1 MKNRPNI
8 IAVFDI
14 GKTNKKRLLFDENY
28 EVVGEESTS
37 FPEQV
42 DEQGFSCEDIDLLSS
57 WILQH
62 VQKLETSKQFNL
74 KAINFSTYGASLLYL
89 NQQGKRIAP
98 LYNYLKPYDENLLRQ
113 FYDHHGPKD
122 KISVETS
129 SPAMGHLNS
138 GLQLYWFKQ
147 QPQFS
152 SLHTVLHFPQYLSFQ
167 LTGERYAEMTNV
179 GCHSL
184 LWNFSTRQYH
194 SWLHQEGL
202 SRYLLPVIHGNHSI
216 RRMKADNS
224 EMEVGIGLHDS
235 SAAIVPYLLSFSE
248 PFAILSTG
256 TWTISLNPFN
266 STLPQ
271 LQELDKG
278 SLCYQTFD
286 GKPVKVSMLFAG
298 HDHDQ
303 QVKRIADYFGM
314 NVDYFRS
321 LPYNSQWEQAIRDD
335 QILHEIIKNYHPD
348 SPTDPS
354 VFHLRELHSFK
365 SPDHAYHHLMTDLIY
380 RQVKAT
386 RSVTDNSEVK
396 RLYVDGG
403 FSKNAIY
410 MQMLSNA
417 FPDMNVF
424 STEMVQGTALGAA
437 LVIHDKW
444 NNQPIPKELIKL
456 KHWKPAR

>member
-14 GKTNKKRLLFDENY
+14 GKTNKKRLLFNENY
-28 EVVGEESTS
+28 EVVDEESTS
-37 FPEQV
+37 FSEQV
-42 DEQGFSCEDIDLLSS
+42 DEQGFPCEDIDLLNS
-57 WILQH
+57 WVLQH

-74 KAINFSTYGASLLYL
+74 RAVNFSTYGASLLYL
-89 NQQGKRIAP
+89 NRQGKRIAP
-98 LYNYLKPYDENLLRQ
+98 LYNYLKPYDENLLKQ
-113 FYDHHGPKD
+113 FYDHHGHRD
-122 KISVETS
+122 EISVQTS
-129 SPAMGHLNS
+129 SPVMGHLNS

-184 LWNFSTRQYH
+184 LWNFSTSQYH
-194 SWLHQEGL
+194 AWLQREGL
-202 SRYLLPVIHGNHSI
+202 SEYLLPVIHGDHSV
-216 RRMKADNS
+216 RLVKADNG

-235 SAAIVPYLLSFSE
+235 SAAIVPYLLSFKE

-271 LQELDKG
+271 LQELNNG
-278 SLCYQTFD
+278 ALCYQTYD

-303 QVKRIADYFGM
+303 QVKRIADYFDL
-314 NVDYFRS
+314 NENYFRS
-321 LPYNSQWEQAIRDD
+321 LPYNRQWDQAIQDD
-335 QILHEIIKNYHPD
+335 QVLEGIIANYRSD

-354 VFHLRELHSFK
+354 VFHLRELSNFK
-365 SPDHAYHHLMTDLIY
+365 SPDHAYHQLMADLIS
-380 RQVKAT
+380 RQSKAT
-386 RSVTDNSEVK
+386 RSVTDNSEVR

-403 FSKNAIY
+403 FSKNNIY
-410 MQMLSNA
+410 MQMLANA
-417 FPDMNVF
+417 FPDMKVF
-424 STEMVQGTALGAA
+424 STTMVQGTALGAA

-444 NNQPIPKELIKL
+444 NNQPIPEELIKL
-456 KHWKPAR
+456 KGWQAIR